1 MAQCNIL
8 SLSVTEGFCWCG
20 HAWSWCHPAFRIW
33 VFQDSQRPKTG
44 FWYIRGSFLFRH
56 AGSNETIENALYL
69 VVLRKMHFPKI
80 LLLMTRSIDIYFCQQ
95 KYITEHMA
103 IYLYSGWHWS
113 YFFLQGNK
121 CRDCYNSLLDVNTSC
136 INYNLQGYLWSIS
149 KLWYS
154 GLVTVS
160 PLGIVILS
168 TFVLLYCF
176 LFNLFIY
183 INIIIIIIIFKVFGF
198 YIRYSI
204 NSNSKFLSIK

>member
-8 SLSVTEGFCWCG
+8 SLSVTEGFCWCR

-44 FWYIRGSFLFRH
+44 FWYIRGLLW
-56 AGSNETIENALYL
+56 NEPNVKALYL
-69 VVLRKMHFPKI
+69 VVLRNMHFPIIKYYFLWPEVLIFIFANKNISQSIWQFICI
-80 LLLMTRSIDIYFCQQ
+80 LGDTGHISF
-95 KYITEHMA
+95 
-103 IYLYSGWHWS
+103 
-113 YFFLQGNK
+113 QGNK

-183 INIIIIIIIFKVFGF
+183 IIIIIIIIIFKVFGF